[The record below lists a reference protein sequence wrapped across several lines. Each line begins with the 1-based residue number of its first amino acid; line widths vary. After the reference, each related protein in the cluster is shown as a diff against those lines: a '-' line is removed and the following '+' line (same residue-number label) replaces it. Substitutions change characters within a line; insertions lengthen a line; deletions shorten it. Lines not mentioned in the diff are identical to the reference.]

1 MRLSAELFD
10 AADAANEDGLRSAVL
25 SASSGRMGLFASARP
40 FGLSVNINNNVLEVV
55 SLSCTGL
62 TRSGYMVDI
71 DFDSDYTG
79 TFDTRV
85 AIPHGDD
92 DEAYMLVVRLHPQEW
107 RETDDVFSEMKYT
120 FGLVGVDSPVDD
132 RSLPVGLVVN
142 QYGWRLDEMEFMPP
156 CLTVRAHMRYV
167 ELAEKARDI
176 FRGIAERCLGGDQC
190 VARHL
195 LAIVWNAA
203 LSACIRIDT
212 ENETLTPGQLFGEVQ
227 RVVGSFVTGC
237 RAEEA
242 VSLEDPAPF
251 MAYMHRRL
259 DARHLY
265 RDITAGLSLC
275 AQIEEKVEAVC
286 AMVEVPKQPE
296 PRQAPRPAP
305 RPAPKPEPA
314 PKPRLRRGWEG
325 IEI

>member
-10 AADAANEDGLRSAVL
+10 AADAANGDALRKAVL
-25 SASSGRMGLFASARP
+25 SASSGRMGLFASDKP
-40 FGLSVNINNNVLEVV
+40 FGLSVNINNNMLEVV
-55 SLSCTGL
+55 SLSCTGV
-62 TRSGYMVDI
+62 TRSGNVVDI

-79 TFDTRV
+79 TLDTRV
-85 AIPHGDD
+85 AIPQGDD
-92 DEAYMLVVRLHPQEW
+92 DEAYMLMVRLHPQEW
-107 RETDDVFSEMKYT
+107 RERDDVYSELKYT
-120 FGLVGVDSPVDD
+120 FGLVGIDSPVDD

-142 QYGWRLDEMEFMPP
+142 QYGWRLDEMEFVPP
-156 CLTVRAHMRYV
+156 CLTVRAHPRYA
-167 ELAEKARDI
+167 ELAGRAREV
-176 FRGIAERCLGGDQC
+176 FREIADRCLGGEEC

-195 LAIVWNAA
+195 LAFVWNAA

-212 ENETLTPGQLFGEVQ
+212 EGDTLTPGQLFGEVQ
-227 RVVGSFVTGC
+227 RVVGSFVVGC
-237 RAEEA
+237 RADDA

-265 RDITAGLSLC
+265 RDIAAGLSLS
-275 AQIEEKVEAVC
+275 AQIAEKVEAVC
-286 AMVEVPKQPE
+286 SMVEAPRQPE

-305 RPAPKPEPA
+305 RTAPKPEPVQ
-314 PKPRLRRGWEG
+314 KPSLRRGWEG